1 MSKEQGKNEAHIP
14 VLLNEVIEY
23 LRLAPGKRIIDATLD
38 GGGHTKGILE
48 RFPYVSI
55 LGIEWDPV
63 EFEEF
68 RNQNPELSKK
78 IILVNDTYAN
88 LEGIVNAYEYVP
100 DGIVFDLGLSSWHY
114 EASGRGFSFQKEE
127 PLDMRFNPRNGQR
140 TAAEIINTENEEE
153 IEKILSEYGEEQFA
167 KQIAR
172 ALVQARKE
180 KPVMTTDQLVSV
192 IKGAVPGWYTR
203 RKIHP
208 ATKTFQALRIAAN
221 NELEN
226 VAKGIE
232 AAVKV
237 LAPNGRLVVI
247 SFQGLEDK
255 VVREIF
261 KEKAKEKVIRW
272 VIRETIR
279 PKWQEIQK
287 NPRSRSAK
295 MKIVEKL

>member
-1 MSKEQGKNEAHIP
+1 
-14 VLLNEVIEY
+14 
-23 LRLAPGKRIIDATLD
+23 
-38 GGGHTKGILE
+38 
-48 RFPYVSI
+48 
-55 LGIEWDPV
+55 
-63 EFEEF
+63 
-68 RNQNPELSKK
+68 
-78 IILVNDTYAN
+78 
-88 LEGIVNAYEYVP
+88 
-100 DGIVFDLGLSSWHY
+100 
-114 EASGRGFSFQKEE
+114 
-127 PLDMRFNPRNGQR
+127 
-140 TAAEIINTENEEE
+140 IINTESEKE

-192 IKGAVPGWYTR
+192 IKKAVPGWYIR

-232 AAVKV
+232 AAIKV
-237 LAPNGRLVVI
+237 LAPNGRLIVI

-255 VVREIF
+255 IVREVF
-261 KEKAKEKVIRW
+261 KKKAKEKVIRW
-272 VIRETIR
+272 VTRETIR